1 MNRGT
6 GASGRLSSDSV
17 TASETVRYPHSSRKR
32 PAAAVLSLLLLPA
45 LSGNASCEAQEKA
58 NILQEMQAG
67 REIMVELEE
76 LGPLERNRQ
85 IHTMNLHFLFP
96 MKSFDIGM
104 FKLYGGLT
112 LSRARGNISF
122 RTGSAEA
129 GTLKDEAFGSAATGA
144 GPVLAIRTEFAR
156 SGNVSASLDGSAGV
170 LLYDRDFPAG
180 ASRYEFMFRYG
191 PTLSY
196 RLNERQELS
205 VTLRGMHVSNG
216 QGFHTHNPEYNAIG
230 LGVQFRGAF

>member
-1 MNRGT
+1 M
-6 GASGRLSSDSV
+6 
-17 TASETVRYPHSSRKR
+17 
-32 PAAAVLSLLLLPA
+32 LSLLLLPA
-45 LSGNASCEAQEKA
+45 LSGNASCEPQEKA
-58 NILQEMQAG
+58 NILQETQAG

-85 IHTMNLHFLFP
+85 IHTMNLHFLFR
-96 MKSFDIGM
+96 MKSIDIGM

-112 LSRARGNISF
+112 LSRTRGNISF
-122 RTGSAEA
+122 TTGSAEA
-129 GTLKDEAFGSAATGA
+129 GTLMDEVFDSAATGA

-170 LLYDRDFPAG
+170 LLYDRDFPGAG

-196 RLNERQELS
+196 RLNDRQDLS
-205 VTLRGMHVSNG
+205 LTLRGMHVSNG
-216 QGFHTHNPEYNAIG
+216 QGFNFHNPQYNALG
-230 LGVQFRGAF
+230 FGVQFLGAF

>member
-1 MNRGT
+1 M
-6 GASGRLSSDSV
+6 
-17 TASETVRYPHSSRKR
+17 
-32 PAAAVLSLLLLPA
+32 
-45 LSGNASCEAQEKA
+45 
-58 NILQEMQAG
+58 LQEMQAG

-85 IHTMNLHFLFP
+85 IHTMNLHFLFR
-96 MKSFDIGM
+96 MKSFDIGV

-122 RTGSAEA
+122 KTGSAEA
-129 GTLKDEAFGSAATGA
+129 GTLKDEVFHSAATGA

-156 SGNVSASLDGSAGV
+156 SGNVSGSLDGSAGI
-170 LLYDRDFPAG
+170 LLYDRNFPGAG

-196 RLNERQELS
+196 RLNDRQELS

-216 QGFHTHNPEYNAIG
+216 QGFQLHNPEYNAIG
-230 LGVQFRGAF
+230 LGVQFLGAF

>member
-1 MNRGT
+1 
-6 GASGRLSSDSV
+6 
-17 TASETVRYPHSSRKR
+17 
-32 PAAAVLSLLLLPA
+32 
-45 LSGNASCEAQEKA
+45 
-58 NILQEMQAG
+58 MQAG

-85 IHTMNLHFLFP
+85 IHTMNLHFLFR
-96 MKSFDIGM
+96 MKSFDIGV

-122 RTGSAEA
+122 RTGSAGA
-129 GTLKDEAFGSAATGA
+129 GTLKDEAFDSAATGA

-156 SGNVSASLDGSAGV
+156 SRNVSASLDGSAGV

-196 RLNERQELS
+196 RLNDRQELS

-230 LGVQFRGAF
+230 LGVQFLGAF

>member
-1 MNRGT
+1 
-6 GASGRLSSDSV
+6 
-17 TASETVRYPHSSRKR
+17 
-32 PAAAVLSLLLLPA
+32 VLSLLLLPA

-58 NILQEMQAG
+58 NILQEMQAA

-85 IHTMNLHFLFP
+85 IHTMNLHFLFR
-96 MKSFDIGM
+96 MKSFDIGV

-129 GTLKDEAFGSAATGA
+129 GTLKDEVFESAATGA

-180 ASRYEFMFRYG
+180 ATRYEFMFRYG

-196 RLNERQELS
+196 TLNDRQELS

-230 LGVQFRGAF
+230 LGVQFLRAF

>member
-1 MNRGT
+1 IT
-6 GASGRLSSDSV
+6 
-17 TASETVRYPHSSRKR
+17 
-32 PAAAVLSLLLLPA
+32 
-45 LSGNASCEAQEKA
+45 
-58 NILQEMQAG
+58 
-67 REIMVELEE
+67 VELEE
-76 LGPLERNRQ
+76 LGRLERNRQ

-122 RTGSAEA
+122 KTGSAEA
-129 GTLKDEAFGSAATGA
+129 GTLKDEAFDSAATGA
-144 GPVLAIRTEFAR
+144 GPVLAIRTEFAH

-180 ASRYEFMFRYG
+180 ASRYAFMFRYG

-196 RLNERQELS
+196 RLNDRRVLS
-205 VTLRGMHVSNG
+205 PTPRGMPPSNG
-216 QGFHTHNPEYNAIG
+216 QDINDHNPQHNAAG
-230 LGVQFRGAF
+230 AGVPF

>member
-1 MNRGT
+1 M
-6 GASGRLSSDSV
+6 LLF
-17 TASETVRYPHSSRKR
+17 
-32 PAAAVLSLLLLPA
+32 AALT
-45 LSGNASCEAQEKA
+45 GNASCQAQEKA
-58 NILQEMQAG
+58 NVLRETPDG
-67 REIMVELEE
+67 REITVELEE

-85 IHTMNLHFLFP
+85 IHTMNLHFLFRI
-96 MKSFDIGM
+96 KSFDIGV

-112 LSRARGNISF
+112 VSRARGNISF

-129 GTLKDEAFGSAATGA
+129 GTLKDETFDSAAAGA
-144 GPVLAIRTEFAR
+144 GPVLAIRTEFAH

-170 LLYDRDFPAG
+170 LLYDRNFPGAG

-196 RLNERQELS
+196 RLNDRQELS

-216 QGFHTHNPEYNAIG
+216 QGFHLHNPEYNAAG
-230 LGVQFRGAF
+230 VGVQFLGAF